1 MIRFSL
7 LICLVAHA
15 CAGQTAQ
22 FLTMDD
28 GVKLEVLDW
37 GGSGR
42 PLVLLADLE
51 NTAHVFDG
59 FAPKLTGSYHV
70 YGITRR
76 GHGASGAPEFG
87 YSAERLGD
95 DVLAVLDAL
104 KLSGAVL
111 VGNGIAGEE
120 LSAVGSRHPEKVAG
134 LIYLEAGYSYAFYN
148 SSRGDLHVDLVDLQ
162 MKLEQLRPL
171 VKEPPRTKFPAFR
184 KDLIELQERLEKLQS
199 FDHPRDAK
207 WAPLAQKVLE
217 TSLPALE
224 KELAQVQQKPEIL
237 QPGRGRRYPAKTVQ
251 DLLMTGLPG
260 FEKDLKRE
268 IQKPAQPAP
277 TDPAVPESEVRQH
290 FAIKADGSL
299 GKPRGTG
306 PADEAILAGLQ
317 KFTSIPVPILAIF
330 SPHDAD
336 DEAQAKAFE
345 EGLDSAHVVRLPGAS
360 RLIFLSNESEVLREM
375 NAFLGGLK

>member
-1 MIRFSL
+1 MIRLSL
-7 LICLVAHA
+7 LLCLLPAA

-42 PLVLLADLE
+42 PLVLLAGLE
-51 NTAHVFDG
+51 NTAHVYDG
-59 FAPKLTGSYHV
+59 FAPRLTGTYHV

-87 YSAERLGD
+87 YSADRLGD
-95 DVLAVLDAL
+95 DVLAALEML
-104 KLSGAVL
+104 KLQGAVL

-120 LSAVGSRHPEKVAG
+120 LSMVGSRHPERVAG
-134 LIYLEAGYSYAFYN
+134 LIYLDAGYSYAFYD
-148 SSRGDLHVDLVDLQ
+148 SSRGDFHVDLVDLQ

-171 VKEPPRTKFPAFR
+171 VKEPPRSKFPAFR
-184 KDLIELQERLEKLQS
+184 KDLIELQERLAKLQS
-199 FDHPRDAK
+199 SDRPRDAK
-207 WAPLAQKVLE
+207 WAPLARKVLE
-217 TSLPALE
+217 TSLPAVE
-224 KELAQVQQKPEIL
+224 RELQQVQQKPEIL

-251 DLLMTGLPG
+251 DLLQTGLPG

-268 IQKPAQPAP
+268 IQKTPQPAP
-277 TDPAVPESEVRQH
+277 QDPAVPESETRQH

-306 PADEAILAGLQ
+306 TADEAILAGLE

-336 DEAQAKAFE
+336 EEAQAKAFE
-345 EGLDSAHVVRLPGAS
+345 QGLDSAHVVRVPGAS
-360 RLIFLSNESEVLREM
+360 RLIFLSNEADVLREM
-375 NAFLGGLK
+375 TAFLSTLH